1 MMKKLSEMEK
11 TKTLVPL
18 RAVLKDLKGE
28 GKVSLALLYGSYK
41 KGQPH
46 SRSDIDLALYLQ
58 PKDEIEEMEI
68 MDRLLMSTEK
78 EVSILRL
85 HDEEESPFVVQEA
98 LKGEHLVEP
107 DWEIYYSLSHR
118 ILHECEGMRFRRE
131 MAEHHNRQK

>member
-1 MMKKLSEMEK
+1 MINRLPGMEK
-11 TKTLVPL
+11 NETLISLKAILQTLKT
-18 RAVLKDLKGE
+18 E
-28 GKVSLALLYGSYK
+28 GKIAIALLYGSYL

-58 PKDEIEEMEI
+58 TKDGIEEMEI
-68 MDRLLMSTEK
+68 IDRILMSTEK

-118 ILHECEGMRFRRE
+118 ILHECEDLRYRRE
-131 MAEHHNRQK
+131 LRVMK

>member
-1 MMKKLSEMEK
+1 MEK
-11 TKTLVPL
+11 NETLISLKAILQTLKT
-18 RAVLKDLKGE
+18 E
-28 GKVSLALLYGSYK
+28 GKIAIALLYGSYL

-58 PKDEIEEMEI
+58 TKDGIEEMEI
-68 MDRLLMSTEK
+68 IDRILMSTEK

-118 ILHECEGMRFRRE
+118 ILHECEDLRYRRE
-131 MAEHHNRQK
+131 LRVMK

>member
-1 MMKKLSEMEK
+1 MDKPE
-11 TKTLVPL
+11 TLAPL
-18 RAVLKDLKGE
+18 RAVLKDLKRE
-28 GKVSLALLYGSYK
+28 GKISLALLYGSYQ

-58 PKDEIEEMEI
+58 AKNEIEETEI
-68 MDRLLMSTEK
+68 IDRILMSTEK

-85 HDEEESPFVVQEA
+85 HDEEESPFVIQEA

-118 ILHECEGMRFRRE
+118 ILHECEDLRYRRE
-131 MAEHHNRQK
+131 LRAMK

>member
-1 MMKKLSEMEK
+1 MINRLPGMEK
-11 TKTLVPL
+11 NETLIS
-18 RAVLKDLKGE
+18 LKDILQTLKTE
-28 GKVSLALLYGSYK
+28 GKIAIALLYGSYL

-58 PKDEIEEMEI
+58 TKDGIEEMEI
-68 MDRLLMSTEK
+68 IDRILMSTEK

-118 ILHECEGMRFRRE
+118 ILHECEDLRYRRE
-131 MAEHHNRQK
+131 LRVMK

>member
-1 MMKKLSEMEK
+1 MDKN
-11 TKTLVPL
+11 KTLIS
-18 RAVLKDLKGE
+18 LKAILQTLKTE
-28 GKVSLALLYGSYK
+28 GKIAIALLYGSYL

-68 MDRLLMSTEK
+68 IDRILMSTEK
-78 EVSILRL
+78 EISILRL

-118 ILHECEGMRFRRE
+118 ILHGCEGLRFRKE
-131 MAEHHNRQK
+131 VAEYRHRKK

>member
-1 MMKKLSEMEK
+1 MINRLPGMEK
-11 TKTLVPL
+11 NETLISLKAILQTLKT
-18 RAVLKDLKGE
+18 E
-28 GKVSLALLYGSYK
+28 GKIAIALLYGSYL

-58 PKDEIEEMEI
+58 PEDEIEEIEI
-68 MDRLLMSTEK
+68 IDRVLMSTEK

-118 ILHECEGMRFRRE
+118 ILHECEDLRFRRE
-131 MAEHHNRQK
+131 LRAMK